1 MICTDNLSDRELL
14 NYALQNGM
22 INMNTIQM
30 QYEMNERKK
39 YIQMHES
46 TIWQST
52 DGKWYTYLPDINKK
66 RKLIKRKTEDE
77 ILNEIVK
84 YYKNADEEQT
94 VEQVYYEWIERKL
107 KRKEIQRQ
115 TCDRYTV
122 DFNRFYSFNNFK
134 NRKIRF
140 INEDDLEDF
149 IIDSI
154 TENNLTSKAYS
165 NLRTITRGL
174 FMYAKKKNKTGLNI
188 NNFFDDLDLSNKI
201 FSKSKRLSEN
211 NVFSDDELLKI
222 QKELE
227 SEPKITKLGIL
238 LAIYTGMRVGEIVA
252 LKWEDVFDDYI
263 HINRH
268 QIMYKDDTG
277 KRVYHIVDCTKTDAG
292 TRDVV
297 IIPKVKKILKEARK
311 INPFTEYVFEKN
323 GEPVS
328 IHALAMVLYRTC
340 DKLNINRRGMHVL
353 RKTYATRLINAGVDE
368 AIITFQMGHV
378 DFRTTKDYYYYN
390 NKSKGHIGEII
401 NDAICL

>member
-1 MICTDNLSDRELL
+1 
-14 NYALQNGM
+14 
-22 INMNTIQM
+22 M
-30 QYEMNERKK
+30 QYEMNERRK
-39 YIQMHES
+39 YIEMHES

-52 DGKWYTYLPDINKK
+52 DGKWYTYLPDVNKK
-66 RKLIKRKTEDE
+66 RKLIKRKTENE
-77 ILNEIVK
+77 ILNELVK
-84 YYKNADEEQT
+84 FYKNCDDEQT
-94 VEQVYYEWIERKL
+94 IEQVYYEWIEKKL
-107 KRKEIQRQ
+107 KRKEIQKQ
-115 TCDRYTV
+115 TFDRYTV

-134 NRKIRF
+134 SRKIRF

-165 NLRTITRGL
+165 NLRTITKGL
-174 FMYAKKKNKTGLNI
+174 FLYAKKKNKSSINI

-201 FSKSKRLSEN
+201 FSKPKRLAEN
-211 NVFSDDELLKI
+211 NVFSDTELVSI
-222 QKELE
+222 QEELE
-227 SEPKITKLGIL
+227 SNPKITSLGIL

-268 QIMYKDDTG
+268 QIMFKDESG
-277 KRVYHIVDCTKTDAG
+277 KRTYQIVDCTKTDAG

-297 IIPKVKKILKEARK
+297 IIPKVRKILKEARK

-323 GEPVS
+323 GTPVS

-340 DKLNINRRGMHVL
+340 DKLNIKRRGMHVL

-390 NKSKGHIGEII
+390 NKSKGRIGEII

>member
-1 MICTDNLSDRELL
+1 
-14 NYALQNGM
+14 
-22 INMNTIQM
+22 M
-30 QYEMNERKK
+30 QYEMNERRK
-39 YIQMHES
+39 YIEMHES

-52 DGKWYTYLPDINKK
+52 DGKWYTYLPDVNKK
-66 RKLIKRKTEDE
+66 RKLIKRKTENE
-77 ILNEIVK
+77 ILNELVK
-84 YYKNADEEQT
+84 FYKNCDDEQT
-94 VEQVYYEWIERKL
+94 IEQVYYEWIEKKL
-107 KRKEIQRQ
+107 KRKEIQKQ
-115 TCDRYTV
+115 TFDRYTV

-174 FMYAKKKNKTGLNI
+174 FLYAKKKNKSSINI

-201 FSKSKRLSEN
+201 FSKPKRLAEN
-211 NVFSDDELLKI
+211 NVFSDTELVAI
-222 QKELE
+222 QEELE
-227 SEPKITKLGIL
+227 SNPKITSLGIL

-268 QIMYKDDTG
+268 QIMFKDESG
-277 KRVYHIVDCTKTDAG
+277 KRTYQIVDCTKTDAG

-297 IIPKVKKILKEARK
+297 IIPKVRKILKEARK

-323 GEPVS
+323 GTPVS

-340 DKLNINRRGMHVL
+340 DKLNIKRRGMHVL

-390 NKSKGHIGEII
+390 NKSKGRIGEII

>member
-1 MICTDNLSDRELL
+1 
-14 NYALQNGM
+14 
-22 INMNTIQM
+22 MNTIQM

-39 YIQMHES
+39 YIEMHES
-46 TIWQST
+46 RIWQST
-52 DGKWYTYLPDINKK
+52 DGKWYTYLPDMNKK
-66 RKLIKRKTEDE
+66 RKLIKRKSEDE

-84 YYKNADEEQT
+84 YYKNVDDEQT
-94 VEQVYYEWIERKL
+94 VEQVYYEWIENKQ
-107 KRKEIQRQ
+107 KTKEIQKQ

-122 DFNRFYSFNNFK
+122 DFNRFYTLNNFK

-174 FMYAKKKNKTGLNI
+174 FMYAKKKKKTSVNI
-188 NNFFDDLDLSNKI
+188 NNFFEDLDLSNKI
-201 FSKSKRLSEN
+201 FSKQKRKSED
-211 NVFSDDELLKI
+211 NVFSD
-222 QKELE
+222 KELFDIQNVLE
-227 SEPKITKLGIL
+227 SNIKITGLGVL

-268 QIMYKDDTG
+268 QIMYKNDDG
-277 KRVYHIVDCTKTDAG
+277 KRVYQIVDCAKTDAG

-297 IIPKVKKILKEARK
+297 IIPKVKKILREARK
-311 INPFTEYVFEKN
+311 INPFTEYIFEKN
-323 GEPVS
+323 GNPVS

-340 DKLNINRRGMHVL
+340 DKLDIKRRGMHVL

-390 NKSKGHIGEII
+390 NKSKGRIGEII